1 MSETTTKNPAE
12 ETPRPSRTKA
22 PKPGSIDIEPT
33 KIWRDDMFRFELDL
47 RDSSQG
53 LETAKAKLDEAN
65 RAYREALRSQN
76 HCMHEVFALCV
87 DIVLDR
93 LPLAERRY
101 LIRTLSG
108 LARFYTGQGDIV
120 ISREALMKFV
130 ENLILFS
137 M

>member
-1 MSETTTKNPAE
+1 MSETTTKATAE
-12 ETPRPSRTKA
+12 ETPRPSRTKT

-33 KIWRDDMFRFELDL
+33 KFWNDVLSDNELDL
-47 RDSSQG
+47 RDSFQS
-53 LETAKAKLDEAN
+53 LEAVKAKLDEAN
-65 RAYREALRSQN
+65 REYREALRSQN

-101 LIRTLSG
+101 LIRTISG
-108 LARFYTGQGDIV
+108 LARFYTGKGDIV
-120 ISREALMKFV
+120 ITREALMKFV
-130 ENLILFS
+130 ENLILYS

>member
-1 MSETTTKNPAE
+1 MTEAVIKNPAE
-12 ETPRPSRTKA
+12 ETPRPSRTKT

-47 RDSSQG
+47 RDSSQS

-65 RAYREALRSQN
+65 RAYREALRSQSFYMN
-76 HCMHEVFALCV
+76 EVLSLCV

-101 LIRTLSG
+101 LIRTISG
-108 LARFYTGQGDIV
+108 LARFYTGKGDIV
-120 ISREALMKFV
+120 ITREALMKFV
-130 ENLILFS
+130 ENLILYS
-137 M
+137 L